1 MKTRKFNLKAIDKT
15 DGGIEIIC
23 TIDGYSAIE
32 IIGILQLQLQDMINS
47 IKMPENKKDKNNI
60 IVPNSK
66 YDC

>member
-1 MKTRKFNLKAIDKT
+1 MKTRKFNLKATDKT
-15 DGGIEIIC
+15 EGGIEILC
-23 TIDGYSAIE
+23 TIEGYTAIE

-47 IKMPENKKDKNNI
+47 IKMPENKKDTNDI